1 MTLFYFKIH
10 LDLAVTQAM
19 QEKINLLKEKVDFL
33 EDGGRRI
40 HGLYNKCQE
49 QIKILQNKVDTCEP

>member
-1 MTLFYFKIH
+1 
-10 LDLAVTQAM
+10 M
-19 QEKINLLKEKVDFL
+19 QDEINLLKEKVDFL